1 MAMTEQNTKT
11 PVPRTPPVKLPPR
24 NDGNQGFTIKPTLRG
39 S

>member
-11 PVPRTPPVKLPPR
+11 PVPRKPPVKLLPR